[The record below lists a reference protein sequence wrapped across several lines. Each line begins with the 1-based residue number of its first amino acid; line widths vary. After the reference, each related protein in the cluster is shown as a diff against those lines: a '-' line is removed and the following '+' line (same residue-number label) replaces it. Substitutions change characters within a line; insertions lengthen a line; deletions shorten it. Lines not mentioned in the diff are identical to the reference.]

1 MVDAAGILD
10 ELYTGTVT
18 EVDDAGILDELYTGT
33 VTEVDAVGILDE
45 LYTGTVTEADEA
57 ETLDDS
63 DDVTGAEE
71 DSTPL
76 EDDTGTFKDSE
87 DDDGTTLAE
96 ETATVTEEEY
106 GVVEGTSEVISE
118 LEGTAEEEAGAVV
131 DGAIHFVQTVDV
143 IVLRTVEVERVVTV
157 EVLPADVCVSVT
169 GQVVRVVTTLYKD
182 QLEFPEFIC
191 LRKLTSRWSQPL
203 VLFLARL
210 S

>member
-1 MVDAAGILD
+1 MDAAGIF
-10 ELYTGTVT
+10 
-18 EVDDAGILDELYTGT
+18 
-33 VTEVDAVGILDE
+33 DE

-57 ETLDDS
+57 GTLEDS
-63 DDVTGAEE
+63 DNVAGAEE

-76 EDDTGTFKDSE
+76 EDDTGTFEDSE
-87 DDDGTTLAE
+87 DDGTTLAE

-118 LEGTAEEEAGAVV
+118 LEGTEEEEAGAVV

-169 GQVVRVVTTLYKD
+169 GQVVRVVTTLYRD
-182 QLEFPEFIC
+182 QLEVQ
-191 LRKLTSRWSQPL
+191 K
-203 VLFLARL
+203 
-210 S
+210 